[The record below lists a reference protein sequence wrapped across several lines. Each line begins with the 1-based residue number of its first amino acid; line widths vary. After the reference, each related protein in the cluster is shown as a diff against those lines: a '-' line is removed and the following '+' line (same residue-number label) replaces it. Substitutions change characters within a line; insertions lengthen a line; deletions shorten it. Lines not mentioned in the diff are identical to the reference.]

1 MFNFVISI
9 FTLSSNETTF
19 LFTALLKHSLIP
31 SVKYHTPSSQLEF
44 DFLLNDVLSFKY
56 IPYICS
62 WYIDFVNISKILLV
76 YPVLVCT
83 PVLLS
88 MTLILCALFL
98 CFHIFIYLFF
108 YFSTFKGTKS
118 SIEIPL
124 WLVHFEDIVFKNDRR
139 TDVL

>member
-9 FTLSSNETTF
+9 FTLFSNETTL

-31 SVKYHTPSSQLEF
+31 NVKYHTPSSQLEF

-62 WYIDFVNISKILLV
+62 WYINFVNISKILFV
-76 YPVLVCT
+76 YPVLVCN

-88 MTLILCALFL
+88 MTLILCALF
-98 CFHIFIYLFF
+98 CVFTFLFF
-108 YFSTFKGTKS
+108 YFSTFKGIKS